1 MAADP
6 PAVYTV
12 REIAR
17 LLRIGRNQA
26 YAMVRDGK
34 LVSFRSGTA
43 IRVPRAAVEHL
54 LEGPPPPESAELTGD
69 GSGPQSHWR
78 GVG

>member
-12 REIAR
+12 REIAH

-26 YAMVRDGK
+26 YAMVRDGT

-54 LEGPPPPESAELTGD
+54 LEGPTPPESA
-69 GSGPQSHWR
+69 
-78 GVG
+78 

>member
-1 MAADP
+1 VAVDP

-26 YAMVRDGK
+26 YAMVREGT
-34 LVSFRSGTA
+34 LASFRSGTA
-43 IRVPRAAVEHL
+43 IRVPRAAVERL
-54 LEGPPPPESAELTGD
+54 LEGWAPPESA
-69 GSGPQSHWR
+69 
-78 GVG
+78 